1 MERKRVLAVD
11 DNAVNLAAVEQALQE
26 EYEVLPVISGSR
38 AVRYLQKHQADLIL
52 LDIQM
57 PGMSGPETLQ
67 EMRGLE
73 NGAEVPVI
81 FLTALQE
88 TDREELA
95 LPGVVDFIVKPFDR
109 EDLRK
114 RVAAALQ
121 TK

>member
-1 MERKRVLAVD
+1 MEKKRVLAVD

-26 EYEVLPVISGSR
+26 EYEILPMISGSR
-38 AVRYLQKHQADLIL
+38 AIKYLQKHQADLIL

-88 TDREELA
+88 TDRAEFA

-109 EDLRK
+109 EDLRG
-114 RVAAALQ
+114 RVVAALK
-121 TK
+121 TR

>member
-95 LPGVVDFIVKPFDR
+95 LSGVVDFIVKPFDR
-109 EDLRK
+109 EDLKK

>member
-109 EDLRK
+109 EDLKK

>member
-109 EDLRK
+109 EDLKK

-121 TK
+121 SK